1 MRQLNETVAENR
13 PSAGV
18 FAAKPI
24 ILRAN
29 PGPDAGFAPD
39 AGRPRFHRGA
49 GRTRRSRRS
58 KTASRVPERRR
69 RTAGF
74 VARPR
79 TRLPSWTAAR
89 ERPDVMYSA
98 AAMIARDCDRS
109 GTAPGAGAAPMR
121 QSVAAKVFCQRGEN
135 ATETANAAAGRA
147 DSASSRVASRRPVP
161 SRLALP
167 CLALPCLALPCL
179 ALPCLALPCLATP
192 RHATPRHAT
201 PRHGMPWHAMPCHA
215 VPCRVTSSCAARR
228 ARPRRFS
235 HRFPRPGPA
244 RPARRDAR
252 RTRSI
257 ARAARAAR
265 ARRDSQVRRARA

>member
-161 SRLALP
+161 SRPALP
-167 CLALPCLALPCL
+167 CLALP
-179 ALPCLALPCLATP
+179 
-192 RHATPRHAT
+192 R
-201 PRHGMPWHAMPCHA
+201 HA
-215 VPCRVTSSCAARR
+215 VPCRAM
-228 ARPRRFS
+228 PR
-235 HRFPRPGPA
+235 HVV
-244 RPARRDAR
+244 
-252 RTRSI
+252 
-257 ARAARAAR
+257 
-265 ARRDSQVRRARA
+265 VRRAACAPAPVLASVPAPGPRSAGPPRRSADAIHCASRSRCPCASR

>member
-161 SRLALP
+161 SRPVPP
-167 CLALPCLALPCL
+167 CLALPC
-179 ALPCLALPCLATP
+179 
-192 RHATPRHAT
+192 
-201 PRHGMPWHAMPCHA
+201 HAMPCHA

>member
-121 QSVAAKVFCQRGEN
+121 QSVAVKVFCQRGEN

-147 DSASSRVASRRPVP
+147 DSASSRVASRRPAP
-161 SRLALP
+161 PRLALP
-167 CLALPCLALPCL
+167 CLALPC
-179 ALPCLALPCLATP
+179 
-192 RHATPRHAT
+192 
-201 PRHGMPWHAMPCHA
+201 HAMPC
-215 VPCRVTSSCAARR
+215 R
-228 ARPRRFS
+228 AMPR
-235 HRFPRPGPA
+235 HVV
-244 RPARRDAR
+244 
-252 RTRSI
+252 
-257 ARAARAAR
+257 
-265 ARRDSQVRRARA
+265 VRRAACAPAPVLASVPAPGPRSAGPPRRSADAIHCASRSRCPCASR

>member
-49 GRTRRSRRS
+49 GRTQRSRRS

-121 QSVAAKVFCQRGEN
+121 QSVAVKVFCQRGEN

-147 DSASSRVASRRPVP
+147 DSASSRVASRRPAP
-161 SRLALP
+161 PRPAPPRLALP
-167 CLALPCLALPCL
+167 CLAMPCRAM
-179 ALPCLALPCLATP
+179 P
-192 RHATPRHAT
+192 RH
-201 PRHGMPWHAMPCHA
+201 
-215 VPCRVTSSCAARR
+215 VV
-228 ARPRRFS
+228 
-235 HRFPRPGPA
+235 
-244 RPARRDAR
+244 
-252 RTRSI
+252 
-257 ARAARAAR
+257 
-265 ARRDSQVRRARA
+265 VRRAACAPAPVLASVPAPGPRSAGPPRRSADAIHCASRSRCPCASR

>member
-49 GRTRRSRRS
+49 GRTQRSRRS

-167 CLALPCLALPCL
+167 CLATPC
-179 ALPCLALPCLATP
+179 
-192 RHATPRHAT
+192 R
-201 PRHGMPWHAMPCHA
+201 AMPCHA

>member
-49 GRTRRSRRS
+49 GRTQRSRRS

-147 DSASSRVASRRPVP
+147 DSASSRVTSRRPAP
-161 SRLALP
+161 PRLALP
-167 CLALPCLALPCL
+167 CLALPCLALP
-179 ALPCLALPCLATP
+179 
-192 RHATPRHAT
+192 R
-201 PRHGMPWHAMPCHA
+201 HAMPRH
-215 VPCRVTSSCAARR
+215 VV
-228 ARPRRFS
+228 
-235 HRFPRPGPA
+235 
-244 RPARRDAR
+244 
-252 RTRSI
+252 
-257 ARAARAAR
+257 
-265 ARRDSQVRRARA
+265 VRRAACAPAPVLASVPAPGPRSAGPPRRSADAIHCASRSRCPCASR

>member
-49 GRTRRSRRS
+49 GRTQRSRRS

-147 DSASSRVASRRPVP
+147 DSASSRVASRRPAP
-161 SRLALP
+161 PRLAP
-167 CLALPCLALPCL
+167 PRPAP
-179 ALPCLALPCLATP
+179 PCLATP
-192 RHATPRHAT
+192 CHAT
-201 PRHGMPWHAMPCHA
+201 PCHA

>member
-135 ATETANAAAGRA
+135 ATETTNAAAGRA
-147 DSASSRVASRRPVP
+147 DSASSRVASRRPAP
-161 SRLALP
+161 P
-167 CLALPCLALPCL
+167 CLALPCHAM
-179 ALPCLALPCLATP
+179 P
-192 RHATPRHAT
+192 R
-201 PRHGMPWHAMPCHA
+201 HAMPC
-215 VPCRVTSSCAARR
+215 R
-228 ARPRRFS
+228 AMPR
-235 HRFPRPGPA
+235 HVV
-244 RPARRDAR
+244 
-252 RTRSI
+252 
-257 ARAARAAR
+257 
-265 ARRDSQVRRARA
+265 VRRAACAPAPVLASVPAPGPRSAGPPRRSADAIHCASRSRCPCASR

>member
-49 GRTRRSRRS
+49 GRTQRSRRS

-121 QSVAAKVFCQRGEN
+121 QSVAVKVFCQRGEN

-147 DSASSRVASRRPVP
+147 DSASSRVASRRPAP
-161 SRLALP
+161 SRLAL
-167 CLALPCLALPCL
+167 
-179 ALPCLALPCLATP
+179 P
-192 RHATPRHAT
+192 RHATPRHAMPCRAM
-201 PRHGMPWHAMPCHA
+201 PRH
-215 VPCRVTSSCAARR
+215 VV
-228 ARPRRFS
+228 
-235 HRFPRPGPA
+235 
-244 RPARRDAR
+244 
-252 RTRSI
+252 
-257 ARAARAAR
+257 
-265 ARRDSQVRRARA
+265 VRRAACAPAPVLASVPAPGPRSAGPPRRSADAIHCASRSRCPCASR

>member
-161 SRLALP
+161 SRPALP
-167 CLALPCLALPCL
+167 CLALPCLA
-179 ALPCLALPCLATP
+179 
-192 RHATPRHAT
+192 
-201 PRHGMPWHAMPCHA
+201 MPCHA
-215 VPCRVTSSCAARR
+215 M
-228 ARPRRFS
+228 PR
-235 HRFPRPGPA
+235 HVV
-244 RPARRDAR
+244 
-252 RTRSI
+252 
-257 ARAARAAR
+257 
-265 ARRDSQVRRARA
+265 VRRAACASAPVLASVPAPGPRSAGPPRRSADAIHCASRSRCPCASR

>member
-49 GRTRRSRRS
+49 GRTQRSRRS

-147 DSASSRVASRRPVP
+147 DSASSRVASRRPAP
-161 SRLALP
+161 SRPVPP
-167 CLALPCLALPCL
+167 CLAL
-179 ALPCLALPCLATP
+179 P
-192 RHATPRHAT
+192 RHATPRHAM
-201 PRHGMPWHAMPCHA
+201 PRHA

>member
-135 ATETANAAAGRA
+135 ATETVNAAAGRA

-161 SRLALP
+161 SRPVPSRPALP
-167 CLALPCLALPCL
+167 CLALPC
-179 ALPCLALPCLATP
+179 
-192 RHATPRHAT
+192 
-201 PRHGMPWHAMPCHA
+201 HAMPRH
-215 VPCRVTSSCAARR
+215 VV
-228 ARPRRFS
+228 
-235 HRFPRPGPA
+235 
-244 RPARRDAR
+244 
-252 RTRSI
+252 
-257 ARAARAAR
+257 
-265 ARRDSQVRRARA
+265 VRRAACAPAPVLASVPAPGPRSAGPPRRSADAIHCASRSRCPCASR

>member
-39 AGRPRFHRGA
+39 AGQPRFHRGA
-49 GRTRRSRRS
+49 GRTQRSRRS

-167 CLALPCLALPCL
+167 CLATPC
-179 ALPCLALPCLATP
+179 
-192 RHATPRHAT
+192 R
-201 PRHGMPWHAMPCHA
+201 AMPCHA

>member
-161 SRLALP
+161 SRPVSSRPALP
-167 CLALPCLALPCL
+167 CLAL
-179 ALPCLALPCLATP
+179 
-192 RHATPRHAT
+192 
-201 PRHGMPWHAMPCHA
+201 PCHA

-228 ARPRRFS
+228 ARPRRFP
-235 HRFPRPGPA
+235 HRLFPRPGPA

>member
-161 SRLALP
+161 
-167 CLALPCLALPCL
+167 
-179 ALPCLALPCLATP
+179 PCLALPCLATP
-192 RHATPRHAT
+192 C
-201 PRHGMPWHAMPCHA
+201 HAMPCHA

>member
-161 SRLALP
+161 P
-167 CLALPCLALPCL
+167 CLALPCLALP
-179 ALPCLALPCLATP
+179 
-192 RHATPRHAT
+192 R
-201 PRHGMPWHAMPCHA
+201 HA

-252 RTRSI
+252 QTRSI

>member
-39 AGRPRFHRGA
+39 AGRPRFHREA

-161 SRLALP
+161 SRPVPSRLAL
-167 CLALPCLALPCL
+167 
-179 ALPCLALPCLATP
+179 
-192 RHATPRHAT
+192 
-201 PRHGMPWHAMPCHA
+201 PCHA
-215 VPCRVTSSCAARR
+215 VPCRAM
-228 ARPRRFS
+228 PR
-235 HRFPRPGPA
+235 HVV
-244 RPARRDAR
+244 
-252 RTRSI
+252 
-257 ARAARAAR
+257 
-265 ARRDSQVRRARA
+265 VRRAACAPAPVLASVPAPGPRSAGPPRCSADAIHCASRSRCPCASR

>member
-147 DSASSRVASRRPVP
+147 DSASSRVASRRPAP

-167 CLALPCLALPCL
+167 CLALPC
-179 ALPCLALPCLATP
+179 
-192 RHATPRHAT
+192 HAT
-201 PRHGMPWHAMPCHA
+201 PCHA

>member
-49 GRTRRSRRS
+49 GRTQRSRRS

-161 SRLALP
+161 SRPALP
-167 CLALPCLALPCL
+167 C
-179 ALPCLALPCLATP
+179 
-192 RHATPRHAT
+192 
-201 PRHGMPWHAMPCHA
+201 HAMPCHA
-215 VPCRVTSSCAARR
+215 VPCRAM
-228 ARPRRFS
+228 PR
-235 HRFPRPGPA
+235 HVV
-244 RPARRDAR
+244 
-252 RTRSI
+252 
-257 ARAARAAR
+257 
-265 ARRDSQVRRARA
+265 VRRAACAPAPVLASVPAPGPRSAGPPRRSADAIHCASRSRCPCASR

>member
-49 GRTRRSRRS
+49 GRTQRSRRS

-147 DSASSRVASRRPVP
+147 DSASSRVTSRRPAP
-161 SRLALP
+161 PRLALP
-167 CLALPCLALPCL
+167 CLALPCHAM
-179 ALPCLALPCLATP
+179 P
-192 RHATPRHAT
+192 RHAMPRH
-201 PRHGMPWHAMPCHA
+201 
-215 VPCRVTSSCAARR
+215 VV
-228 ARPRRFS
+228 
-235 HRFPRPGPA
+235 
-244 RPARRDAR
+244 
-252 RTRSI
+252 
-257 ARAARAAR
+257 
-265 ARRDSQVRRARA
+265 VRRAACAPAPVLASVPAPGPRSAGPPRRSADAIHCASRSRCPCASR

>member
-49 GRTRRSRRS
+49 GRTQRSRRS

-161 SRLALP
+161 SRPALP
-167 CLALPCLALPCL
+167 CLALPC
-179 ALPCLALPCLATP
+179 
-192 RHATPRHAT
+192 
-201 PRHGMPWHAMPCHA
+201 HAMPCHA

>member
-49 GRTRRSRRS
+49 GRTQRSRRS

-161 SRLALP
+161 SRPVPSRLALP
-167 CLALPCLALPCL
+167 CLALP
-179 ALPCLALPCLATP
+179 
-192 RHATPRHAT
+192 RHAVPCR
-201 PRHGMPWHAMPCHA
+201 AMPCHA

>member
-147 DSASSRVASRRPVP
+147 DSASSRVASCRP
-161 SRLALP
+161 
-167 CLALPCLALPCL
+167 

-192 RHATPRHAT
+192 RHAT
-201 PRHGMPWHAMPCHA
+201 PCHA

-265 ARRDSQVRRARA
+265 VRRDSQVRRARA

>member
-121 QSVAAKVFCQRGEN
+121 QSVAVKVFCQRGEN

-147 DSASSRVASRRPVP
+147 DSASSRVASRRPAP
-161 SRLALP
+161 
-167 CLALPCLALPCL
+167 
-179 ALPCLALPCLATP
+179 PCLALPCLAT
-192 RHATPRHAT
+192 
-201 PRHGMPWHAMPCHA
+201 PCHA

-228 ARPRRFS
+228 ARPRRFP
-235 HRFPRPGPA
+235 HRLFPRPGPA

>member
-49 GRTRRSRRS
+49 GRTQRSRRS

-161 SRLALP
+161 SRPALP
-167 CLALPCLALPCL
+167 CLALP
-179 ALPCLALPCLATP
+179 
-192 RHATPRHAT
+192 R
-201 PRHGMPWHAMPCHA
+201 HA
-215 VPCRVTSSCAARR
+215 VPCRAM
-228 ARPRRFS
+228 PR
-235 HRFPRPGPA
+235 HVV
-244 RPARRDAR
+244 
-252 RTRSI
+252 
-257 ARAARAAR
+257 
-265 ARRDSQVRRARA
+265 VRRAACAPAPVLASVPAPGPRSAGPPRRSADAIHCASRSRCPCASR

>member
-161 SRLALP
+161 SRPALP
-167 CLALPCLALPCL
+167 C
-179 ALPCLALPCLATP
+179 
-192 RHATPRHAT
+192 
-201 PRHGMPWHAMPCHA
+201 HAMPRH
-215 VPCRVTSSCAARR
+215 VV
-228 ARPRRFS
+228 
-235 HRFPRPGPA
+235 
-244 RPARRDAR
+244 
-252 RTRSI
+252 
-257 ARAARAAR
+257 
-265 ARRDSQVRRARA
+265 VRRAACAPAPVLASVPAPGPRSAGPPRRSADAIHCASRSRCPCASR

>member
-1 MRQLNETVAENR
+1 MVPPLFCAMRQLNETVAENR

-49 GRTRRSRRS
+49 GRTQRSRRS

-161 SRLALP
+161 PRLALP
-167 CLALPCLALPCL
+167 
-179 ALPCLALPCLATP
+179 
-192 RHATPRHAT
+192 R
-201 PRHGMPWHAMPCHA
+201 HAMPRH
-215 VPCRVTSSCAARR
+215 VV
-228 ARPRRFS
+228 
-235 HRFPRPGPA
+235 
-244 RPARRDAR
+244 
-252 RTRSI
+252 
-257 ARAARAAR
+257 
-265 ARRDSQVRRARA
+265 VRRAACAPAPVLASVPAPGPRSAGPPRRSADAIHCASRSRCPCASR

>member
-109 GTAPGAGAAPMR
+109 GTAPGAGAAPCGKASQR
-121 QSVAAKVFCQRGEN
+121 KYSVSVVKTQPKQR
-135 ATETANAAAGRA
+135 T
-147 DSASSRVASRRPVP
+147 RRPGAPTVRHPASPRAVP
-161 SRLALP
+161 PRLAP
-167 CLALPCLALPCL
+167 
-179 ALPCLALPCLATP
+179 PCLALPCLATP
-192 RHATPRHAT
+192 RHA
-201 PRHGMPWHAMPCHA
+201 MPCHAMPC
-215 VPCRVTSSCAARR
+215 R
-228 ARPRRFS
+228 AMPR
-235 HRFPRPGPA
+235 HVV
-244 RPARRDAR
+244 
-252 RTRSI
+252 
-257 ARAARAAR
+257 
-265 ARRDSQVRRARA
+265 VRRAACAPAPVLASVPAPGPRSAGPPRRSADAIHCASRSRCPCASR

>member
-49 GRTRRSRRS
+49 GRTQRSRRS

-109 GTAPGAGAAPMR
+109 GTAPGAGAALMR

-167 CLALPCLALPCL
+167 CLALP
-179 ALPCLALPCLATP
+179 
-192 RHATPRHAT
+192 R
-201 PRHGMPWHAMPCHA
+201 HAMPC
-215 VPCRVTSSCAARR
+215 R
-228 ARPRRFS
+228 AMPR
-235 HRFPRPGPA
+235 HVV
-244 RPARRDAR
+244 
-252 RTRSI
+252 
-257 ARAARAAR
+257 
-265 ARRDSQVRRARA
+265 VRRAACAPAPVLASVPAPGPRSAGPPRRSADAIHCASRSRCPCASR